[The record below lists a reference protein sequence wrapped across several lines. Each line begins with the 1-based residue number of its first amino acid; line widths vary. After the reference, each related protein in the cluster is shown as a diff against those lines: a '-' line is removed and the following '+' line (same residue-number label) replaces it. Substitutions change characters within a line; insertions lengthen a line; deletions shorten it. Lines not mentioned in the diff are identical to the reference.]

1 MSIVHELRQASSR
14 AGRRGAGWM
23 VDEYSSRS
31 RPTQTFERGLCCGLQ
46 PSDGV
51 FFGQLLGMADN
62 LTFTLGQ
69 NGYGAYKYVPFG
81 SIDEVMPYLIR
92 RAQENSEVLGGIAK
106 ETGMLR
112 AELKRRLLSSSR

>member
-1 MSIVHELRQASSR
+1 M
-14 AGRRGAGWM
+14 
-23 VDEYSSRS
+23 
-31 RPTQTFERGLCCGLQ
+31 GLS
-46 PSDGV
+46 PRDGV
-51 FFGQLLGMADN
+51 YFGQLLGMADN
-62 LTFTLGQ
+62 LTFTLGA

-112 AELKRRLLSSSR
+112 SELRRRLLW